1 MFWPKN
7 QKRYENL
14 KSSFVN
20 LQRLVEDLGETGF
33 SGFLEV
39 IFEYERYY
47 ILKAPDQP
55 VKIYI
60 KNGSG
65 RFVPAEL
72 TLREIQEKSLED
84 LSIIN
89 VFDVEPERL
98 EFILGCLTAVPL
110 YTNLSSEFT
119 DFERLLNKLSKDK
132 HNGYLEVF
140 FQNSSIEPVY
150 LFYSNGK
157 IEDVFW
163 GERQLEK
170 GNEDI
175 NEINLK
181 LQGNEAQFNVYQ
193 ILEEAEASVK
203 NSLEQEEE
211 LRGHETPEI
220 ESHELLME
228 SVGIGKEVQ
237 GTPAEEVKGN
247 AQAVAAKSIEP
258 QGSGENLQEATIE
271 KSKDELENL
280 SIFPYLDFTEAL
292 IQWVEKAVNQ
302 NMGKNYFSKAFKKGL
317 LNISDKYSF
326 LDPFLAEFTYMDGKV
341 NFTSE
346 AKAIDFLKGIYAA
359 IDALFEELTEKER
372 ANVQK
377 NLKQTLQNLEKEHH
391 EDIEILRVRTLMPTL
406 FQ

>member
-7 QKRYENL
+7 QKKYENL

-20 LQRLVEDLGETGF
+20 LQGLVEDLGETGF

-39 IFEYERYY
+39 IFENECYY
-47 ILKAPDQP
+47 ILKEPGRLE
-55 VKIYI
+55 KIYI
-60 KNGSG
+60 KGSRG
-65 RFVPAEL
+65 GFIPAEL
-72 TLREIQEKSLED
+72 TLDEIQEKSLED

-89 VFDVEPERL
+89 VFDVDPNRL
-98 EFILGCLTAVPL
+98 GFILGCLSAVPL
-110 YTNLSSEFT
+110 YSNLSSEFT
-119 DFERLLNKLSKDK
+119 DFEKLLNKLSKDG
-132 HNGYLEVF
+132 HSGYLEIF
-140 FQNSSIEPVY
+140 FQNSSIEPAY
-150 LFYSNGK
+150 LLYRNGK
-157 IEDVFW
+157 IEEAFW

-170 GNEDI
+170 GDEDI

-181 LQGNEAQFNVYQ
+181 LRGNEALFNVYQ
-193 ILEEAEASVK
+193 ILEKAEAFVR
-203 NSLEQEEE
+203 NSLEQEEIK
-211 LRGHETPEI
+211 GHETPEI
-220 ESHELLME
+220 ESSELLME
-228 SVGIGKEVQ
+228 SVEIGKEVQ
-237 GTPAEEVKGN
+237 GRPAERVQSN
-247 AQAVAAKSIEP
+247 TQAVAAESIEP
-258 QGSGENLQEATIE
+258 RGSGENLQEATIE
-271 KSKDELENL
+271 KSKNELENL

-359 IDALFEELTEKER
+359 IDTLFEELTEKER
-372 ANVQK
+372 ANVQR
-377 NLKQTLQNLEKEHH
+377 NLKQTLQDLEKEHH
-391 EDIEILRVRTLMPTL
+391 ENIEILRVRTLMPTL